1 MLAKLLVIDDDVA
14 LNEMLTQG
22 LGARGFEIVTALSGK
37 AGVEAALRYQPDL
50 ILLDVMMPEM
60 DGWEVC
66 RRLRGATDL
75 PIIMLTARD
84 SRSEV
89 IRGFELGVD
98 DYVTKP
104 FDLRELELRIRA
116 VLKRYQLNRDEMYDD
131 GVLRIDQRR
140 QRVFLHDEPIH
151 LTPTEFKLLRCLV
164 RHAGAVVS
172 HQKLLTDAWGADY
185 VGATANLALYIRYL
199 REKLESDPGKP
210 RYIRTQWGEGYWFCP
225 MSSESD

>member
-1 MLAKLLVIDDDVA
+1 MLAKLLVIDDDAA
-14 LNEMLTQG
+14 LNEMLTQS
-22 LGARGFEIVTALSGK
+22 LRMKGFEVIATPSGK
-37 AGVEAALRYQPDL
+37 AGIEAALRYQPDL

-66 RRLRGATDL
+66 RRLRAATDL
-75 PIIMLTARD
+75 PIIMLTAKD

-131 GVLRIDQRR
+131 GVLRIDLRR

-164 RHAGAVVS
+164 QHAGAVVS
-172 HQKLLTDAWGADY
+172 HQKLLTDVWGADY

-199 REKLESDPGKP
+199 REKLEPAPGNP
-210 RYIRTQWGEGYWFCP
+210 RYIRTQWGEGYWFCS
-225 MSSESD
+225 MSSKSD

>member
-1 MLAKLLVIDDDVA
+1 MLAKLLVIDDDAA
-14 LNEMLTQG
+14 LNEMLAQG

-37 AGVEAALRYQPDL
+37 EGIEAALRHRPDL

-66 RRLRGATDL
+66 RRLRAAMDL
-75 PIIMLTARD
+75 PIIMLTAKDDRA
-84 SRSEV
+84 EV
-89 IRGFELGVD
+89 VRGFELGVD

-116 VLKRYQLNRDEMYDD
+116 VLKRSQLHRDEVYDD
-131 GVLRIDQRR
+131 GVLRIDLRR
-140 QRVFLHDEPIH
+140 QRVFLHGEPIH

-164 RHAGAVVS
+164 QHAGAVVS

-185 VGATANLALYIRYL
+185 IGATANLALYVRYL
-199 REKLESDPGKP
+199 REKLEADPGNP

-225 MSSESD
+225 TPSENP

>member
-1 MLAKLLVIDDDVA
+1 MLAKLLVIDDDAA
-14 LNEMLTQG
+14 LNEMLAQG
-22 LGARGFEIVTALSGK
+22 LGAMGFEIVTALSGK
-37 AGVEAALRYQPDL
+37 EGIERALRHRPDL

-66 RRLRGATDL
+66 RRLRAATDL
-75 PIIMLTARD
+75 PIIMLTAKDDRT
-84 SRSEV
+84 EV

-116 VLKRYQLNRDEMYDD
+116 VLKRSQLHRDEVYDD
-131 GVLRIDQRR
+131 GVLRIDLQR
-140 QRVFLHDEPIH
+140 QRVFLHGEPIH

-164 RHAGAVVS
+164 QHAGAVVS
-172 HQKLLTDAWGADY
+172 HQKLLTDVWGADY
-185 VGATANLALYIRYL
+185 VGATANLALYVRYL
-199 REKLESDPGKP
+199 REKLEADPGNP

-225 MSSESD
+225 TPSENP